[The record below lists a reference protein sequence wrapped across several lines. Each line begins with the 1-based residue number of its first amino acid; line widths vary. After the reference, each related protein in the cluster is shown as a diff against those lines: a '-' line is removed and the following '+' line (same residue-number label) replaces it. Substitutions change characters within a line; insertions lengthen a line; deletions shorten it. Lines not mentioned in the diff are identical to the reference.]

1 MVESSMNQNTQPKTI
16 SFRYTFEFENGSAKT
31 FEIVLDDDT
40 LELVP
45 EKDIPKPEWAKLGFF
60 PCEHCPL
67 DPHVEYCPVAV
78 NLSHIVS
85 EFKDSVS
92 HEKTKVTVETPERTY
107 FKATTLQKGLSSII
121 GIYMVTSNCPVMDKL
136 RPMVRF
142 HLPFATPTETMFR
155 TVSTYLT
162 GQFLVMRDGK
172 KPDWELQNL
181 VEIYKAVSAVNKGM
195 SHRLSNASIK
205 DANVNA
211 VIILHSFGDAV
222 SYFIENGLAEI
233 RHLFE
238 ISPKSQP

>member
-1 MVESSMNQNTQPKTI
+1 
-16 SFRYTFEFENGSAKT
+16 
-31 FEIVLDDDT
+31 VLDNTT

-45 EKDIPKPEWAKLGFF
+45 EKNIPRPEWTKLSFF

-67 DPHVEYCPVAV
+67 APGTEYCPVAV

-85 EFKDSVS
+85 EFQDSVS
-92 HEKTKVTVETPERTY
+92 HEKTEVTVETPERTY
-107 FKATTLQKGLSSII
+107 FKETTLQKGLSSII

-142 HLPFATPTETMFR
+142 HLPFATPTETLFR

-162 GQFLVMRDGK
+162 GQFIAMREGK
-172 KPDWELQNL
+172 KPDWELDKL
-181 VEIYKAVSAVNKGM
+181 VEMYKAVSAVNKGM
-195 SHRLSNASIK
+195 SRRISNASLK

-222 SYFIENGLAEI
+222 PYFIENGLAEI
-233 RHLFE
+233 KHWFE
-238 ISPKSQP
+238 FYTKNEI

>member
-1 MVESSMNQNTQPKTI
+1 MVQNSTPGTI
-16 SFRYTFEFENGSAKT
+16 RFRYTFKFENGNSKT
-31 FEIVLDDDT
+31 FEIVLDNTT

-45 EKDIPKPEWAKLGFF
+45 EKDIPKPEWAKLSFF

-67 DPHVEYCPVAV
+67 EAHTEYCPVAV

-92 HEKTKVTVETPERTY
+92 HEKTLVTVETPERTY
-107 FKATTLQKGLSSII
+107 FKETTLQKGLSSII

-162 GQFLVMRDGK
+162 GQFIAMREGK
-172 KPDWELQNL
+172 KPDWELDKL
-181 VEIYKAVSAVNKGM
+181 VEMYKAVSAVNKGM
-195 SHRLSNASIK
+195 SRRISNASIK

-222 SYFIENGLAEI
+222 PYFIENGLAELKY
-233 RHLFE
+233 LFE
-238 ISPKSQP
+238 VYTKNEI

>member
-1 MVESSMNQNTQPKTI
+1 MVQNSTPGTI
-16 SFRYTFEFENGSAKT
+16 RFRYTFKFENGNSKT
-31 FEIVLDDDT
+31 FEIVLDNST

-45 EKDIPKPEWAKLGFF
+45 EKDIPKPEWAKLSFF

-67 DPHVEYCPVAV
+67 EANTEYCPVAV

-92 HEKTKVTVETPERTY
+92 HEKTLVTVETPERTY
-107 FKATTLQKGLSSII
+107 FKETTLQKGLSSII

-162 GQFLVMRDGK
+162 GQFIAMREGK
-172 KPDWELQNL
+172 KPDWELDKL
-181 VEIYKAVSAVNKGM
+181 VEMYKAVSAVNKGM
-195 SHRLSNASIK
+195 SRRISNASIK

-222 SYFIENGLAEI
+222 PYFIENGLAEI
-233 RHLFE
+233 KYLFE
-238 ISPKSQP
+238 VYTKGEN

>member
-1 MVESSMNQNTQPKTI
+1 MGHTAMPETVQFK
-16 SFRYTFEFENGSAKT
+16 YTFEFENGEAKV
-31 FEIVLDDDT
+31 FEISLNATT
-40 LELVP
+40 LELIQ
-45 EKDIPKPEWAKLGFF
+45 EKDIPKPEWAKLSFY

-67 DPHVEYCPVAV
+67 ALDSEYCPVAV
-78 NLSHIVS
+78 NLSQIVT

-92 HEKTKVTVETPERTY
+92 HERTHVIVETPERTY
-107 FKATTLQKGLSSII
+107 VKDTTLQKGLSSII

-142 HLPFATPTETMFR
+142 HLPFATPTETLFR

-162 GQFLVMRDGK
+162 GQFLLMRDGK
-172 KPDWELQNL
+172 KPDWDLQKLIEL
-181 VEIYKAVSAVNKGM
+181 YKSISAVNKGM

-222 SYFIENGLAEI
+222 PYFIENGLDEI
-233 RHLFE
+233 RHFFD
-238 ISPKSQP
+238 IYTKDVH

>member
-1 MVESSMNQNTQPKTI
+1 MDQQSTPGTI
-16 SFRYTFEFENGSAKT
+16 RFRYTFKFENGNSKT
-31 FEIVLDDDT
+31 FEIVLDSAT

-45 EKDIPKPEWAKLGFF
+45 EKDIPKPDWAKLSFF

-67 DPHVEYCPVAV
+67 EAHTEYCPVAV

-92 HEKTKVTVETPERTY
+92 HEKTMVTVETPERTY
-107 FKATTLQKGLSSII
+107 FKQTTLQKGLSSII

-162 GQFLVMRDGK
+162 GQFIAMREGK
-172 KPDWELQNL
+172 KPDWELQKL
-181 VEIYKAVSAVNKGM
+181 VEMYKAVSAVNKGM
-195 SHRLSNASIK
+195 SRRISNASIK

-222 SYFIENGLAEI
+222 PYFIENGLAEI
-233 RHLFE
+233 KYMFE
-238 ISPKSQP
+238 MYAKN

>member
-1 MVESSMNQNTQPKTI
+1 MDQQSTPGTI
-16 SFRYTFEFENGSAKT
+16 RFRYTFKFENGNSKT
-31 FEIVLDDDT
+31 FEIVLDGT
-40 LELVP
+40 TFELVP
-45 EKDIPKPEWAKLGFF
+45 EKDIPKPDWAKLSFY
-60 PCEHCPL
+60 PCDHCPL
-67 DPHVEYCPVAV
+67 EAHTEYCPVAV

-92 HEKTKVTVETPERTY
+92 HEKTMVTVEAPERTY
-107 FKATTLQKGLSSII
+107 FKETTLQKGLSSII

-162 GQFLVMRDGK
+162 GQFVAMREGK
-172 KPDWELQNL
+172 KPDWELQKL
-181 VEIYKAVSAVNKGM
+181 VEMYKAVSAVNKGM
-195 SHRLSNASIK
+195 SRRISNASIK

-222 SYFIENGLAEI
+222 PYFIENGLAEI
-233 RHLFE
+233 KHMFE
-238 ISPKSQP
+238 IYTKNEI

>member
-1 MVESSMNQNTQPKTI
+1 MIETKTPGTI
-16 SFRYTFEFENGSAKT
+16 RFRYTFKFEKGDSKT
-31 FEIVLDDDT
+31 FEIVLDNAT
-40 LELVP
+40 LELIP
-45 EKDIPKPEWAKLGFF
+45 EKDIPKPEWAKLSFF

-67 DPHVEYCPVAV
+67 DPGTEYCPVAV
-78 NLSHIVS
+78 NLSHIVF

-92 HEKTKVTVETPERTY
+92 HEKTLVTVETPERTY
-107 FKATTLQKGLSSII
+107 FKETTLQKGLSSII
-121 GIYMVTSNCPVMDKL
+121 GIYMPTSNCPVMDKL

-162 GQFLVMRDGK
+162 GQFVAMREGK

-181 VEIYKAVSAVNKGM
+181 VEMYKDVSAVNKGM
-195 SHRLSNASIK
+195 SHRISNASLK

-222 SYFIENGLAEI
+222 PYFIENGLAEI
-233 RHLFE
+233 KHLLGIYTKDE
-238 ISPKSQP
+238 I

>member
-1 MVESSMNQNTQPKTI
+1 MIQNSTPGNVR
-16 SFRYTFEFENGSAKT
+16 FRYTFKFENGSSKT
-31 FEIVLDDDT
+31 FEIVLDNTT
-40 LELVP
+40 LELIP
-45 EKDIPKPEWAKLGFF
+45 EKDIPKPEWAKLAFF

-67 DPHVEYCPVAV
+67 EAHVEYCPVAV

-85 EFKDSVS
+85 EFQDSVS
-92 HEKTKVTVETPERTY
+92 HEKTQVTVETPERTY
-107 FKATTLQKGLSSII
+107 FKETTLQKGLSSII

-162 GQFLVMRDGK
+162 GQFIAMREGK
-172 KPDWELQNL
+172 KPDWDLHKL
-181 VEIYKAVSAVNKGM
+181 VEMYKAVSGVNKGM
-195 SHRLSNASIK
+195 SHRISNASLK

-222 SYFIENGLAEI
+222 PYFIENGLSDI
-233 RHLFE
+233 RHWFE
-238 ISPKSQP
+238 VYSKDDN

>member
-1 MVESSMNQNTQPKTI
+1 MSQTAQPETVR
-16 SFRYTFEFENGSAKT
+16 FRYTFEFENGQSKV
-31 FEIVLDDDT
+31 FDLVLDAVT
-40 LELVP
+40 LELIP
-45 EKDIPKPEWAKLGFF
+45 QKDIPRPEWTKLSFD

-67 DPHVEYCPVAV
+67 SSEVEYCPVAV

-92 HEKTKVTVETPERTY
+92 HEKTRVTVETPERTY
-107 FKATTLQKGLSSII
+107 MKNTTLQKGLSSII

-162 GQFLVMRDGK
+162 GQYIRMRDGK
-172 KPDWELQNL
+172 KPDWDMQKLIEN
-181 VEIYKAVSAVNKGM
+181 YKAVSAVNKGM
-195 SHRLSNASIK
+195 SRRLSNASLK

-222 SYFIENGLAEI
+222 AYFVENGLAEI
-233 RHLFE
+233 RHLFQVYL
-238 ISPKSQP
+238 KSDS

>member
-1 MVESSMNQNTQPKTI
+1 MTPQAAGEPVRFK
-16 SFRYTFEFENGSAKT
+16 YTFRFDNGEVKT
-31 FEIVLDDDT
+31 FEIALDATT
-40 LELVP
+40 LDLVH
-45 EKDIPKPEWAKLGFF
+45 ESDLPKPDWAKLSFY

-67 DPHVEYCPVAV
+67 AERTENCPVAV
-78 NLSHIVS
+78 NLSHIVT

-92 HEKTKVTVETPERTY
+92 HEHTHVTVETPERSY
-107 FKATTLQKGLSSII
+107 FKETTLQKGLSSII

-162 GQFLVMRDGK
+162 GQFLMMKEGK
-172 KPDWELQNL
+172 TPDWELQHL
-181 VEIYKAVSAVNKGM
+181 VEFYRSVSAVNKGM
-195 SHRLSNASIK
+195 SRRLSNASVK

-222 SYFIENGLAEI
+222 PYFIENGLSEI
-233 RHLFE
+233 RHLFDVYTRE
-238 ISPKSQP
+238 MKK